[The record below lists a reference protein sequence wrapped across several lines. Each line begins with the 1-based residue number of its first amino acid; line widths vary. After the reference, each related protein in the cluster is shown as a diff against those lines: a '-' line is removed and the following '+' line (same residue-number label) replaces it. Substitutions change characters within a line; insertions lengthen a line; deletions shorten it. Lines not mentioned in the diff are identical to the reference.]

1 METLNDGAE
10 SLVVSVVAFKRA
22 IGIFDE
28 DTDQDAAF
36 EAYLG
41 AAQAFVETAAR
52 RPLSLREVA
61 FSVDGCHW
69 LKWWFPVA
77 PVAQILQLADV
88 SNGSEVVIDPQV
100 YYLESAFDEPRLC
113 LRSAIDGTSFR
124 VTAQVGYEVGQCP
137 KPLMQ
142 AIILIAKEWFDAGQ
156 AIEGFDP
163 PVLNFGAKTLIR
175 QKRYARP
182 WEFIP

>member
-1 METLNDGAE
+1 MKTLGDGAE
-10 SLVVSVVAFKRA
+10 SLAVSVDAFKRA

-41 AAQAFVETAAR
+41 AAQGFVETAAR
-52 RPLSLREVA
+52 RPLLPRDVA
-61 FSVDGCHW
+61 FSIDGCHW
-69 LKWWFPVA
+69 SKWWFPVA
-77 PVAQILQLADV
+77 PVLSILQLADV
-88 SNGSEVVIDPQV
+88 SNGSEVVIDPQG

-113 LRSAIDGTSFR
+113 LRAPIGGSSFR
-124 VTAQVGYEVGQCP
+124 VTARVGYEAGRCP
-137 KPLMQ
+137 KPLLQ
-142 AIILIAKEWFDAGQ
+142 SVILIAKEWFDAGQ
-156 AIEGFDP
+156 AVEGFDP

-175 QKRYARP
+175 QNRYARP